1 MTHANLMQPTISL
14 DGTSAADLIQMR
26 IDAREALQNAR
37 EALGNVAPNMRDY
50 IGNPDGF
57 RRDREIHD
65 ARMMQIGQICDDL
78 MAEAIAI
85 QEKAP

>member
-1 MTHANLMQPTISL
+1 
-14 DGTSAADLIQMR
+14 
-26 IDAREALQNAR
+26 
-37 EALGNVAPNMRDY
+37 MRDY

>member
-1 MTHANLMQPTISL
+1 MTMMQPTISL
-14 DGTSAADLIQMR
+14 NGTSAADLIQMR
-26 IDAREALQNAR
+26 LDAREALQNAR